1 MIRAGYQRNLEAFD
15 QHRAFGR
22 GWYALRAE
30 DALCAY
36 FEAFK
41 NQNPCNTEDAS
52 EGGST

>member
-1 MIRAGYQRNLEAFD
+1 MTWARDRGLAQAFD

-22 GWYALRAE
+22 GRNALWAE
-30 DALCAY
+30 DPLRAY
-36 FEAFK
+36 FEASN

>member
-1 MIRAGYQRNLEAFD
+1 MIRPGYQRNLEAFD
-15 QHRAFGR
+15 QHRAFGCGR
-22 GWYALRAE
+22 NALWAE
-30 DALCAY
+30 NPLRTY